1 MNEQDFELLKE
12 LVSDIDNL
20 RKIQRENEDLETSVA
35 LYPLISGADM
45 ESLSD
50 ETKSK
55 LDKIAEAARMAV
67 NAAIEE
73 EINLKML
80 DIQQLNNSKH
90 E

>member
-1 MNEQDFELLKE
+1 MSENDFELLKE
-12 LVSDIDNL
+12 LVSDIDTL

-35 LYPLISGADM
+35 LYPLISGTDLASFS
-45 ESLSD
+45 E

-55 LDKIAEAARMAV
+55 LDQIAAAARMAV

-73 EINLKML
+73 EINFKML
-80 DIQQLNNSKH
+80 DIQQLNRTNH